1 MDIPAQLV
9 QYKYHLA
16 IAISVSVVISLVL
29 YAAPRLTT
37 IMAYFGPLFAST
49 TLFVVAII
57 AFTGVS
63 KLAVEAHR
71 GDKAGEDIV
80 DYVAGLQEH
89 DIDQHEDRQ
98 SFELKS

>member
-1 MDIPAQLV
+1 MDIPPQLI

-16 IAISVSVVISLVL
+16 IAISVSVAISLVL

-37 IMAYFGPLFAST
+37 LVAYFWPLFAST

-63 KLAVEAHR
+63 QLAVEAHR
-71 GDKAGEDIV
+71 GDNKAGEDIV
-80 DYVAGLQEH
+80 DYVAGQQEH
-89 DIDQHEDRQ
+89 DHEDRQ
-98 SFELKS
+98 SFELKAD